1 MVFMVSMVSLFRFDE
16 LGSRARST
24 SRFSRSS
31 SSLWTR
37 NRRRDRRWYGYARPR
52 LRLGRLRSLAFP
64 FSRKASILR
73 FAYDAKV
80 LGSVVSRVSILVVDV
95 FAVSLSRLTGFD
107 HFCPSRIPL
116 SPAFLLPRL
125 SMVAVVFLSVI
136 TRLPGRALLSLN
148 RCTWRSFSLSD
159 WHVLSIPRAHIVDNR
174 M

>member
-1 MVFMVSMVSLFRFDE
+1 MVFMVSMVSLFRFGE
-16 LGSRARST
+16 LGSRARLT

-31 SSLWTR
+31 SSLWIR
-37 NRRRDRRWYGYARPR
+37 NHRRGLRWYGCARPR
-52 LRLGRLRSLAFP
+52 PRLGRLRSLAFP
-64 FSRKASILR
+64 FSRKASIFR

-80 LGSVVSRVSILVVDV
+80 LGPVVSRVSILVVDV
-95 FAVSLSRLTGFD
+95 FAVSLSRLTGLY

-136 TRLPGRALLSLN
+136 TRLPGRALFPFN
-148 RCTWRSFSLSD
+148 WCAWRSFSLSD
-159 WHVLSIPRAHIVDNR
+159 WHAFSISRAHIVDNR